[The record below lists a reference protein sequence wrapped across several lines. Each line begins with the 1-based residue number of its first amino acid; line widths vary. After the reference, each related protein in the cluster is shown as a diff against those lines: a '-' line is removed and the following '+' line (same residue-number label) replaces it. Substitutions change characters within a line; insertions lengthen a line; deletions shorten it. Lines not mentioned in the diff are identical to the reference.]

1 VETKDVV
8 TVIALVLAGAC
19 ALWCFATLLNYPKP
33 LGDKPLHFV
42 RTRAHLTYFLEFERG
57 VLNSCDYWSDFFLR
71 GFFHCSEFG
80 PGLGNRPRF
89 SSRRLRYL
97 AWQFSSLL
105 YF

>member
-1 VETKDVV
+1 METKDVV

-19 ALWCFATLLNYPKP
+19 ALWCFAKLKLSKASR
-33 LGDKPLHFV
+33 GQ
-42 RTRAHLTYFLEFERG
+42 ALTFRPDPSSLDVLPRIRERG
-57 VLNSCDYWSDFFLR
+57 AQQFRLLERLLSAH
-71 GFFHCSEFG
+71 FFHCSEFG